1 MIFAIVG
8 PTASGKSA
16 LGVQV
21 AKAVGGSVIS
31 CDSVQVYKGF
41 DIGSGK
47 LTQAE
52 REGVPHYLL
61 DIRDA
66 REGFTAGEFRS
77 LAEEAVMEIQRD
89 GRIPILVGGT
99 GLYYRAFA
107 YQYALREKSPEEE
120 AVRLALIREMEE
132 KGSPALHQRLAAL
145 DPEGASLVDPRH
157 SSRVLRAL
165 TFTICHQEG
174 IQIQEEESGGLR
186 PDLYGILLETDR
198 PLLYERIGN
207 RVLEMLERG
216 LLDEVKRLHD
226 KGIPWDAAPMQTIGY
241 KEAGAFFRG
250 ELSYEEMVE
259 AISRHTRNYAKRQVT
274 WFRRHEELLRLSMNA
289 PEDMEKAVRYFR
301 NLADN
306 R

>member
-47 LTQAE
+47 LAVDE
-52 REGVPHYLL
+52 REGIPHYLL
-61 DIRDA
+61 DIR
-66 REGFTAGEFRS
+66 EGWQSFTAGEFRT
-77 LAEEAVMEIQRD
+77 LAEEAAEEIRKE

-120 AVRLALIREMEE
+120 AVRLKLMQEMEGS
-132 KGSPALHQRLAAL
+132 GSPALHRRLTEL

-165 TFTICHQEG
+165 TFALCHKEG
-174 IQIQEEESGGLR
+174 IQVQEEESGGLR
-186 PDLYGILLETDR
+186 PDLHGILLEVDR
-198 PLLYERIGN
+198 PLLYQRIGS
-207 RVLEMLERG
+207 RVAEMLKMGLLKEVEGLHERG
-216 LLDEVKRLHD
+216 
-226 KGIPWDAAPMQTIGY
+226 ISWDAPPMQTIGY
-241 KEAGAFFRG
+241 KEAGACLRG
-250 ELSYEEMVE
+250 ELSYEDMVE

-274 WFRRHEELLRLSMNA
+274 WFRRHEELQGMSMNF
-289 PEDMEKAVRYFR
+289 PEEMEEAVRYFR
-301 NLADN
+301 NLADT